1 MFPFQKWS
9 KFLFLR
15 NYQHLWAISTSN
27 LNRFKKKLNWVWNR
41 KRIAYNMRLCTTLSG
56 GLGRWGMGMGGSGLG
71 RGKRGVGGRGVG
83 G

>member
-27 LNRFKKKLNWVWNR
+27 LNRFKKKTKLGLESQENC
-41 KRIAYNMRLCTTLSG
+41 LQHETLHDSKWGVGALGDGHG
-56 GLGRWGMGMGGSGLG
+56 GLRAGAWEEG
-71 RGKRGVGGRGVG
+71 RGG
-83 G
+83 